1 MTERSLPA
9 SIPPPRRLPSSP
21 QPARRRRLRAWPTVA
36 AAIATFAVLFEF
48 LAFQLSSGNDPA
60 LGADIQANAPAP
72 QQQPVLNRRIVK
84 TRVVHDPPV
93 VAPGTTSSA
102 PAVTAVPTA
111 PAPTTSAPA
120 PVAPAPAPAPP
131 VTSTS

>member
-1 MTERSLPA
+1 MTER
-9 SIPPPRRLPSSP
+9 
-21 QPARRRRLRAWPTVA
+21 ARRRRLRVWPTVA
-36 AAIATFAVLFEF
+36 AAVATFAVIFEF

-60 LGADIQANAPAP
+60 LGASVHASAPAP
-72 QQQPVLNRRIVK
+72 KPQPVLNRRIVE

-93 VAPGTTSSA
+93 VPGSTSSA
-102 PAVTAVPTA
+102 PTVTAVPTA

-120 PVAPAPAPAPP
+120 PVAPAPAPAPV